1 MGNPKGVK
9 RDFAA
14 LEQRRLQ
21 AVKLFERGR
30 SKAEVARQFGVSNE
44 SAGRWH
50 KAWKAGG
57 RKALKHSGQ
66 VGRKSRLQ
74 PLDRVKLAADL
85 QRGPQ
90 QTLGYATAL
99 WTLPRIVALIGQ
111 EFGCRYSTSQ
121 ASRLLRQ
128 IGWSCQKPTRRALER
143 DDKKIRLWKERRW
156 PAIKKK
162 PVNKGAPSFF
172 WTKAG

>member
-121 ASRLLRQ
+121 A
-128 IGWSCQKPTRRALER
+128 RRALER

-162 PVNKGAPSFF
+162 PVNKGEPSSF